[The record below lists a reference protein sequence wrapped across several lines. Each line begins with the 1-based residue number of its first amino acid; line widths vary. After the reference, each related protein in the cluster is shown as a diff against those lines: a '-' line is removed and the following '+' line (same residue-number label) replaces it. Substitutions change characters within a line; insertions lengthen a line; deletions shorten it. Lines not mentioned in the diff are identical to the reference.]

1 MSEKLTKEEVEEKLR
16 SKGEDISNRFG
27 SIESHIPGRK
37 NLLLTAFREKKS
49 LKVGLAVGAGLLV
62 GLFLIRSR
70 SGRDQ
75 PGYGNGVDGL
85 DGLSGK
91 LGRKISDMLENGEDA
106 DEAVRRALREHP
118 PVLQYGPGTEGVMT
132 GALKQLT
139 RVGANILASELSDYL
154 KTRLAREDK
163 NSDSEN
169 S

>member
-1 MSEKLTKEEVEEKLR
+1 MSDKLTKEEVEEKLR
-16 SKGEDISNRFG
+16 SKGEDISNRFE

-37 NLLLTAFREKKS
+37 NLIVTAFREKKS
-49 LKVGLAVGAGLLV
+49 LKIGLAVGAGFLV
-62 GLFLIRSR
+62 GLFLFRSR
-70 SGRDQ
+70 SGRGQ
-75 PGYGNGVDGL
+75 PDYGDGL

-91 LGRKISDMLENGEDA
+91 LGRRITDMLENGEDA

-118 PVLQYGPGTEGVMT
+118 PVLQYGPGTEGVLT

-154 KTRLAREDK
+154 KTRLVREAK
-163 NSDSEN
+163 ISDSKG

>member
-1 MSEKLTKEEVEEKLR
+1 MSDKLTKEEVEEKLR

-27 SIESHIPGRK
+27 SIESDIPGRK
-37 NLLLTAFREKKS
+37 NPLLTAFRERKS

-62 GLFLIRSR
+62 GLFLVRSR
-70 SGRDQ
+70 SGRNQ
-75 PGYGNGVDGL
+75 PDYGDGL

-91 LGRKISDMLENGEDA
+91 LGRTISDMLENGEDA

-118 PVLQYGPGTEGVMT
+118 PVLQYGPGTEGVLA

-139 RVGANILASELSDYL
+139 RMGANILASELSDYL

-163 NSDSEN
+163 NSDSK
-169 S
+169 SS